1 MCFISAKFVLMCVC
15 GLLYLKGQFV
25 IQARIERLKGRQQ
38 VSTNCGL
45 LGLHIPYYIVGI
57 LCFLASCTVSHGAC
71 KSQWLQQGFTT
82 RIFVLRRHSS
92 QKKDR
97 DEAAK
102 KLHIIERKYHVELE

>member
-1 MCFISAKFVLMCVC
+1 M
-15 GLLYLKGQFV
+15 
-25 IQARIERLKGRQQ
+25 
-38 VSTNCGL
+38 
-45 LGLHIPYYIVGI
+45 
-57 LCFLASCTVSHGAC
+57 SHGAC

-102 KLHIIERKYHVELE
+102 TLHIIERKYHVELKESHNVCWRIEELNQR